1 MDWSSGGSREGAQG
15 EGGGGG
21 RDPPFS
27 RPSWKKKILETV
39 PPFSKGLD
47 DRLPPP
53 QSPPSTYL
61 KVWIQHYEVITLQRY
76 KIYKLILHFLSC
88 CLAYKLK

>member
-15 EGGGGG
+15 EGGGGAG
-21 RDPPFS
+21 PPPFLDQAE
-27 RPSWKKKILETV
+27 KKKIWGTV

>member
-1 MDWSSGGSREGAQG
+1 MADPGKGAG
-15 EGGGGG
+15 TP
-21 RDPPFS
+21 PPFFYT
-27 RPSWKKKILETV
+27 KLKILETA

-47 DRLPPP
+47 DRLPLP
-53 QSPPSTYL
+53 QSPSTYL

-88 CLAYKLK
+88 CLVYKLK

>member
-1 MDWSSGGSREGAQG
+1 MADPGKGPGGG
-15 EGGGGG
+15 GGGGG
-21 RDPPFS
+21 RPPFS
-27 RPSWKKKILETV
+27 RPRWKKKILETV

-47 DRLPPP
+47 DRLPPPP

>member
-15 EGGGGG
+15 EGGG

-53 QSPPSTYL
+53 PKSPQYL
-61 KVWIQHYEVITLQRY
+61 SQGLDPALWSYYITTLQNIQTY
-76 KIYKLILHFLSC
+76 FTFLVMLLS
-88 CLAYKLK
+88 L